1 MKSLNFQQKE
11 SLSLSPIQP
20 AQQNTQLEQI
30 KEDKAEHE
38 HEHEHELLNS
48 KDDMT
53 GKFIRF

>member
-38 HEHEHELLNS
+38 HEHELLNS

-53 GKFIRF
+53 GKFIRV

>member
-30 KEDKAEHE
+30 KEEKA
-38 HEHEHELLNS
+38 EHEHELLNS

-53 GKFIRF
+53 GKFIRV